1 MPRPYSYAALS
12 DITGYI
18 AGATFGASTRP
29 TASQVVNSI
38 ELSADELDSLL
49 SRLDYAVPI
58 PTGATQSM
66 DMARGWVTVGGAY
79 RAAMAMPQGKESKH
93 ADAYGREWKALL
105 ESLEGGK
112 RSLPD
117 APKIKRARSPA
128 VAPGS
133 EESTFTRANAQTL
146 R

>member
-12 DITGYI
+12 DVTGYI

-29 TASQVVNSI
+29 TASQVANGI
-38 ELSADELDSLL
+38 DLCADELDSLL
-49 SRLDYAVPI
+49 SRLDYATPL
-58 PTGATQSM
+58 PTTATASV
-66 DMARGWVTVGGAY
+66 DMARAWVTVGGAY
-79 RAAMAMPQGKESKH
+79 RAAMAMPQGRESKH
-93 ADAYGREWKALL
+93 AEAYGKEWKALL

-117 APKIKRARSPA
+117 APKLKRTRSPA

-133 EESTFTRANAQTL
+133 EEPTFTRANAQTL

>member
-1 MPRPYSYAALS
+1 MPRAYSYASLT
-12 DITGYI
+12 DIYSYLG
-18 AGATFGASTRP
+18 GASFGASTRP
-29 TASQVVNSI
+29 TASQVVNAI
-38 ELSADELDSLL
+38 ELSADEVDSLL

-58 PTGATQSM
+58 ATGATQSM
-66 DMARGWVTVGGAY
+66 DMARGWVTIGGAY

-93 ADAYGREWKALL
+93 AEAYGKEWKAVL

-117 APKIKRARSPA
+117 AAKIKRARSPV